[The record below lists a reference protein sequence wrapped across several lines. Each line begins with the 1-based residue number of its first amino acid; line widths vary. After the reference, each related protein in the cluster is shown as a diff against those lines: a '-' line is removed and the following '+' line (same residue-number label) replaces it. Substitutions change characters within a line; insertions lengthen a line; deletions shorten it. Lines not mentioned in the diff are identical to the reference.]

1 MTSGHLSQLQNR
13 IEGLACRFVCPL
25 LQGQASDNARSGSVH
40 MIGQLIANLGMKL
53 VPFLNL
59 LVVPLMGLT
68 SDPQPSVRSAATAA
82 FADAVSLL
90 PLTQV

>member
-1 MTSGHLSQLQNR
+1 
-13 IEGLACRFVCPL
+13 
-25 LQGQASDNARSGSVH
+25 